1 MSYEFQSLPGA
12 TTVGIVC
19 KDGVILASESRY
31 SYGYFIVSN
40 TAKKVFKITDNIGA
54 ACAGLVGD
62 MQVLMREVTIY
73 SNIYSHERERSASV
87 KSVAK
92 LMGNLLFQRKFFPY
106 FTQTIVGGV
115 DEEGPSLYVLDLMGS
130 VIDDKYA
137 TVGSG
142 AEVAVGVFESDYRD
156 ELSIDEGLDIVTK
169 AIKAS
174 LARDA
179 ASGGN
184 LDVMIITKDGIKEET
199 MKAE

>member
-1 MSYEFQSLPGA
+1 MSYRFQSLPGA
-12 TTVGIVC
+12 TTVGLVC

-40 TAKKVFKITDNIGA
+40 TAKKVFKITENIGA

-62 MQVLMREVTIY
+62 MQVLMKEAAIY
-73 SNIYSHERERSASV
+73 SSIYTHERERDVSVRSA
-87 KSVAK
+87 AK
-92 LMGNLLFQRKFFPY
+92 IMGNLLFQRKFIPY
-106 FTQTIVGGV
+106 ITQTIVGGV
-115 DEEGPSLYVLDLMGS
+115 DEEGPSLFVLDLMGS

-156 ELSIDEGLDIVTK
+156 DLSIDEGRDIAIK
-169 AIKAS
+169 ALKAS

-184 LDVMIITKDGIKEET
+184 LDIMTVTKEGIKEEII
-199 MKAE
+199 KVE

>member
-1 MSYEFQSLPGA
+1 MSYRFQSLPGA
-12 TTVGIVC
+12 TTIGLVC

-40 TAKKVFKITDNIGA
+40 TAKKVFKITENIGA

-62 MQVLMREVTIY
+62 MQVLMKEAAIY
-73 SNIYSHERERSASV
+73 SSIYTHERERDISVRSA
-87 KSVAK
+87 AK
-92 LMGNLLFQRKFFPY
+92 LMGNLLFQRKFIPY
-106 FTQTIVGGV
+106 ITQTIVGGV
-115 DEEGPSLYVLDLMGS
+115 DEEGPSLFVLDLMGS

-156 ELSIDEGLDIVTK
+156 DLSIDEGRDIAIK
-169 AIKAS
+169 ALKAS

-184 LDVMIITKDGIKEET
+184 LDIMTVTKEGIKEEII
-199 MKAE
+199 KVE